1 MESKGFSLA
10 QDEDTH
16 QSGRQQIE
24 FFFFFFSGSLM
35 RRNQMII
42 SLTGYYTLKFMHGSY
57 SIVMKCCGVLT
68 KELMTNGPGV
78 G

>member
-24 FFFFFFSGSLM
+24 SFFVFFRISDASKM
-35 RRNQMII
+35 QMII

-57 SIVMKCCGVLT
+57 SILMKCCGVLT